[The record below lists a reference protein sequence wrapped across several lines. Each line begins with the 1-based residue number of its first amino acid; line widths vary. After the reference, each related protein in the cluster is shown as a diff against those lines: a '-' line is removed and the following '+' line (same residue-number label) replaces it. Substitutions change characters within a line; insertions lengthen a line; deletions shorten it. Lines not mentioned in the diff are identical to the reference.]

1 MRLKGKT
8 EEILVR
14 KSYLMSLL
22 AFCFYQTFLTL
33 FSISNDYHNIL
44 SISPNAMVV
53 SYIDFNRITTPI
65 HEIEGNK
72 TEEES
77 TSDNRLYR
85 DDDCNPLDS
94 TLCYAT
100 RPYPVVDFAMEKI
113 FESDDNTAIY
123 QSPLV
128 ADVDGDCIPEIIM
141 AGMENFRAN
150 PRLTSGIIF
159 LDSQT
164 GETKFSIQTAM
175 YGWST
180 PNSFAV
186 ADVDGDG
193 VPEIIVAAADHF
205 SNSEDLRGRLICY
218 NLDGSIKWISDEKFG
233 ANVTFG
239 YGGNLALADFNGDGI
254 PEVYI
259 YNEIFNA
266 QTGVKLVDGG
276 SNGCG
281 VMREESLHGSTAIG
295 IAADLI
301 LDNFSL
307 ELVAGYTIYE
317 VEIVNPNGTDG
328 NYMIPHNIEVDG
340 AFRDGFT
347 SIADITGDGNLDVVV
362 ASPGAYPE
370 GRVYIYNKTD
380 NQIDLISKAS
390 PENGGF
396 GLSAQ
401 NIGPP
406 FIGDIDGSGT
416 PAIGI
421 TRSLRLITYKYNGT
435 DELEEFWS
443 INTNDHSGTTGMT
456 MFDFNQDG
464 VMEIVY
470 RDETTLRII
479 NGSVNPPEDLAV
491 FRCFSGTGI
500 EHPVVADIDNSGS
513 SKIVVGCGTFIG
525 QRGKMAVFSSP
536 DDQQPWAPSR
546 GIWNQY
552 NYHVF
557 NVNDDLTIPREQKNN
572 ATYANGLFNNFYV
585 QASLLAEDG
594 TFLQRAPD
602 MGGQIECINYDSE
615 TDQYVV
621 NFSLFNDRYA
631 SLNAPANVIVSFYEN
646 YPGVSEF
653 LLGTLTTTESISR
666 GDTLHNLEFTFDR
679 ATGFD
684 TLYVVINLDGNT
696 VDAPIQEDDFMVQEC
711 IFENNIII
719 GTDFPGFD
727 SIYIDL
733 CIGDRFDFHD
743 HIYDSQGVFYQ
754 KLGSNNGCD
763 SLVYRIEIQ
772 GIEHIEDSVN
782 ILSCN
787 SFYWEVT
794 EQEYEE
800 SGFYTVL
807 VEYQDGCDTLFFLD
821 LKIPEPWSISTE
833 VETTCADQ
841 ETGLVNIQFNG
852 LAEDEVSDLWLNGQP
867 VEPSSLITD
876 LSAGV
881 YLLEVRD
888 SNNCLQTAEFTITE
902 YEEPVV
908 KLDDLRVSCLNQ
920 SGILQIE
927 SISGRL
933 EDLEIL
939 WNDGTSGPQLFVN
952 ETGEYEAQISSKC
965 STYQITALV
974 SIPEEEQ
981 LLAVFV
987 PNAFSPN
994 EDGINDQFSPYFPP
1008 SVEFIDYSLKVFNRW
1023 GNRVFES
1030 ANPDIGWNGLYRNDE
1045 SDPGVYLWTLYFEG
1059 FYCDEYHTGK
1069 KQGELILLR

>member
-491 FRCFSGTGI
+491 FSCFSGTGI
-500 EHPVVADIDNSGS
+500 EHPVVANIDNSGS

-525 QRGKMAVFSSP
+525 QEGKMAVFSSP
-536 DDQQPWAPSR
+536 ADQQPWAPSR

-602 MGGQIECINYDSE
+602 IGGYIECINYQSE

-621 NFSLFNDRYA
+621 NFALFNDRYS
-631 SLNAPANVIVSFYEN
+631 SLPAPANVIISFYKSE
-646 YPGVSEF
+646 PVSRDN
-653 LLGTLTTTESISR
+653 LLGIYTTLQLINQ
-666 GDTLHNLEFTFDR
+666 GDTLADLEFVFDR
-679 ATGFD
+679 PENMD
-684 TLYVVINLDGNT
+684 TLFMLINIDGNT
-696 VDAPIQEDDFMVQEC
+696 IDDTLNEDDFLVLEC
-711 IFENNIII
+711 NYDNNIVRS
-719 GTDFPGFD
+719 TNFPDFD

-733 CIGDRFDFHD
+733 CIGDSFNF
-743 HIYDSQGVFYQ
+743 YDSTYDSAGIYFQ
-754 KLGSNNGCD
+754 KLSGKNGCD
-763 SLVYRIEIQ
+763 SLVYQIEIQ
-772 GIEHIEDSVN
+772 PIEFIEDTIN
-782 ILSCN
+782 TIACN
-787 SFYWEVT
+787 SFYWEDT
-794 EQEYEE
+794 EQEYKE
-800 SGFYTVL
+800 SGLYSAL
-807 VEYQDGCDTLFFLD
+807 VADENGCDTLFFLD
-821 LKIPEPWSISTE
+821 LKIPDPWAISTD
-833 VETTCADQ
+833 VKSTCANQ
-841 ETGLVNIQFNG
+841 ESGLVNIQFNE
-852 LAEDEVSDLWLNGQP
+852 LQEDNISAMRLNEQQID
-867 VEPSSLITD
+867 PSSQIID
-876 LSAGV
+876 LGAGT
-881 YLLEVRD
+881 YQLEVRD
-888 SNNCLQTAEFTITE
+888 NNNCLQTTEFTIKI

-908 KLDDLRVSCLNQ
+908 ELNDLQVNCTDQ
-920 SGILQIE
+920 SGILKIE
-927 SISGRL
+927 TISGNI
-933 EDLEIL
+933 EDLHIS
-939 WNDGTSGPQLFVN
+939 WGNGISGPQLFIN
-952 ETGEYEAQISSKC
+952 ETGNFNANIESRC
-965 STYQITALV
+965 STYLLSAMV
-974 SIPEEEQ
+974 FIPEEEQ
-981 LLAVFV
+981 NLTVYV
-987 PNAFSPN
+987 PTAFSPN
-994 EDGINDQFSPYFPP
+994 DDGINDHFTPFFPP
-1008 SVEFIDYSLKVFNRW
+1008 SVEFKDYSLKVFDRW
-1023 GNRVFES
+1023 GNKVFES
-1030 ANPDIGWNGLYRNDE
+1030 NDPNFGWDGNSKEEEAL
-1045 SDPGVYLWTLYFEG
+1045 PGVYLWTLYFEAL
-1059 FYCDEYHTGK
+1059 YCEQLHLGK
-1069 KQGELILLR
+1069 KQGELNLLR